1 MKKSKLCLFSLVVL
15 LGLVGCN
22 NTSNTSSSVT
32 SSAASSVSDTS
43 SNTPSSTPV
52 SSNTPSSTP
61 ISSSTPVTS
70 SSSSSEA
77 IRHTITKKIAPQ
89 LFARDQ
95 EGTSTIKFDKE
106 SYLAG
111 ETVTYTI
118 ETDEYA
124 FGYDEDVFN
133 QQAIIVVGGEAI
145 PFNVKQNE
153 DVEWVYVGSFT
164 MPDVKEKDVT
174 FYAAPYSIIYYG
186 DETSP
191 ALKTI
196 TYDVCDG
203 IVAIGPSS
211 FSAGSNLYSI
221 TLHRT
226 KSIAITKASL
236 TIGSTTTE
244 LNISSL
250 NWQNDFVTLSLGST
264 LANDNVSIKIE
275 GKEVQ
280 TYKLN
285 IVGTDYVS
293 FYNGNP
299 AGDIMEGVS
308 IDFSFGFKSGYNVT
322 YTITGATN
330 TAYSPTNRIQFVMP
344 SNDVTITFTGS
355 SYASISVQNVEH
367 VISSKI
373 YVDEGSSNKVEA
385 TSCQAGS
392 SFYVTAELETGYKL
406 GEAYLLGHE
415 DDKVSPNSVNWGYDS
430 STYSSIYKDCYTFTM
445 PSDGSPATVVIS
457 VVKSGTI
464 TLTSDD
470 DHYTSC
476 VVKDSPYS
484 YGSSEKSL
492 SDFAPGDDFYLF
504 PAVKDGFRLTG
515 ATISDGTTS
524 SNVTAEYSSNSYYV
538 KGTMPD
544 NGVANV
550 TFTFGQVYGISIENE
565 SDISSKVRF
574 SFSDYSK
581 QFAEGSNVK
590 ISISEVFGY
599 TLNGLSYKD
608 NNGTT
613 VALEIKTDSYSR
625 KYVEFTMPGYAITLT
640 PSISEATKVNVTL
653 GYKNN
658 SSWELGM
665 VKVGS
670 TKGSASVS
678 EYYVESG
685 ADVSEAKDLYDGDTI
700 NCQVSDYDAWSD
712 ELEDFAQRFNVIV
725 EVTYTDGKVLTKTTT
740 FEYGAYTADV
750 ALESN
755 IKSVIVVITDA
766 AN

>member
-61 ISSSTPVTS
+61 VTS

-77 IRHTITKKIAPQ
+77 IKHTITKKIAPQ
-89 LFARDQ
+89 LFARDDV
-95 EGTSTIKFDKE
+95 EGTSTITFDKE

-118 ETDEYA
+118 VTDEYA
-124 FGYDEDVFN
+124 WGYNEDVFN
-133 QQAIIVVGGEAI
+133 KEAIIVVGGEAI

-153 DVEWVYVGSFT
+153 DVEWEYVGSFI

-186 DETSP
+186 EETSP

-211 FSAGSNLYSI
+211 FKAGSRLYSI

-236 TIGSTTTE
+236 TIGSSTTT
-244 LNISSL
+244 LDVSSL
-250 NWQNDFVTLSLGST
+250 NWQNDFVTLSLGSNV
-264 LANDNVSIKIE
+264 ANDNVSLKIE
-275 GKEVQ
+275 GREVQ

-285 IVGTDYVS
+285 IVGTEYVS

-299 AGDIMEGVS
+299 AGNIMESAS

-330 TAYSPTNRIQFVMP
+330 TSYSPTNRIQFVMP

-355 SYASISVQNVEH
+355 SYASISVQTVEH
-367 VISSKI
+367 VTSSKI
-373 YVDEGSSNKVEA
+373 YVAEGSSKVEA

-415 DDKVSPNSVNWGYDS
+415 DDKVSPNSVYWGYDS

-484 YGSSEKSL
+484 YGASEKSL

-504 PAVKDGFRLTG
+504 PVVKDGFRLTG

-524 SNVTAEYSSNSYYV
+524 NTVTAEYSSNSYYV

-544 NGVANV
+544 NGIANV
-550 TFTFGQVYGISIENE
+550 TFTFGQVYGVSIENE
-565 SDISSKVRF
+565 SDISNKVRF

-581 QFAEGSNVK
+581 QYAEGSNVK
-590 ISISEVFGY
+590 INISEVFGF

-608 NNGTT
+608 NNGVT
-613 VALEIKTDSYSR
+613 VDLEIKTDSYSR

-640 PSISEATKVNVTL
+640 PSISEATKVSVSL

-658 SSWELGM
+658 SSLTLDM
-665 VKVGS
+665 VKVCSSKNSSTSVEGS
-670 TKGSASVS
+670 SVA
-678 EYYVESG
+678 SG
-685 ADVSEAKDLYDGDTI
+685 ADVSETKDLYDGDTI
-700 NCQVSDYDAWSD
+700 NCQVRDYDAWSD
-712 ELEDFAQRFNVIV
+712 ELEDYAQRFNVIV
-725 EVTYTDGKVLTKTTT
+725 EVTYSDGNKLTENTT
-740 FEYGAYTADV
+740 FEYGAYSASV
-750 ALESN
+750 ALESD
-755 IKSVIVVITDA
+755 IESVIIVITDA
-766 AN
+766 ASSN